1 MLHKSFT
8 KWGRFVEYW
17 PFVDYLPLIEGT
29 IFVTSK
35 LVRLVA
41 AKWGTAVLGICYLWV
56 SQHFGL

>member
-1 MLHKSFT
+1 MHKSFT

-41 AKWGTAVLGICYLWV
+41 AKWGTAVLGIC
-56 SQHFGL
+56 